1 MYKKIKAWFIN
12 HRKKDKDF
20 KTEENR
26 IGTCDGAVIYTNDY
40 YKWDPRIAETDSNL
54 VTLIIFDHLTP
65 SRPYYNLFNT
75 LGFRWLFKLDE
86 THDYII
92 LAGNIFQYEELI
104 LDLYY
109 NSGERDDVLCNILI
123 NAIRTINHN
132 GFHTKFLSDFNI
144 APIDIELEIC
154 KEGCANNIEYKE
166 GDTNKV
172 ICYDSPEYFMPVE
185 FLNELCTMD
194 ELRYLCT
201 IEYVDENGNM
211 WNLSFRDFIDAVVGE
226 TVEVPTCLYEI
237 LDYWVDSSNCSVLI
251 NDVKEVL
258 SSYYYLIKHG
268 ITSFGSD
275 DTDDDITDSNEE
287 ENNDSL
293 YADIDEIID

>member
-1 MYKKIKAWFIN
+1 MFKKINAWFIN
-12 HRKKDKDF
+12 HRRKDKDF
-20 KTEENR
+20 KTEENQ

-40 YKWDPRIAETDSNL
+40 YKWDAKIAETDSNL
-54 VTLIIFDHLTP
+54 VTLIMFDHLTP

-92 LAGNIFQYEELI
+92 LAGNILQYEELI

-109 NSGERDDVLCNILI
+109 NSGKKDDVLCGILI
-123 NAIRTINHN
+123 SAIRTINHN
-132 GFHTKFLSDFNI
+132 GFHTKFLKKFNI

-166 GDTNKV
+166 GDTSKI
-172 ICYDSPEYFMPVE
+172 ICYDSPEYFMPVD
-185 FLNELCTMD
+185 FLQELCTMD

-211 WNLSFRDFIDAVVGE
+211 WNLEFRDFIDGIVGD
-226 TVEVPTCLYEI
+226 TIAIPTYLYEI
-237 LDYWVDSSNCSVLI
+237 LDYYIDSSNSNI
-251 NDVKEVL
+251 SIDDVKNVL
-258 SSYYYLIKHG
+258 SSYYYLIKEG
-268 ITSFGSD
+268 IMEFNSENNTDDESD
-275 DTDDDITDSNEE
+275 DDED
-287 ENNDSL
+287 NDSL
-293 YADIDEIID
+293 YTDIDEIID